1 MNTEIKTIGLL
12 TGLVLS
18 VSFSSMSVAEL
29 APGFDA
35 ALASDARPAEEKAR
49 DAARKPGE
57 VLNFAGINAGMTV
70 LEISA
75 GAGWYSEVLSA
86 AVGADGY
93 VIAQNSP
100 RFEDRVGDA
109 ARVRAERL
117 GNVEVQFA
125 DIGDLGLSN
134 EVEAAF
140 TALNLHDSANRGDEA
155 GMAFVNGIYAALEPG
170 GVLGF
175 VDHVGIA
182 GQDNQALHRIEKA
195 TAIDMLTRAG
205 FVIEAESDILMNSAD
220 DHTLSIRDDSIRF
233 VTDRMLIRARKPE

>member
-1 MNTEIKTIGLL
+1 M
-12 TGLVLS
+12 
-18 VSFSSMSVAEL
+18 
-29 APGFDA
+29 
-35 ALASDARPAEEKAR
+35 
-49 DAARKPGE
+49 
-57 VLNFAGINAGMTV
+57 
-70 LEISA
+70 
-75 GAGWYSEVLSA
+75 
-86 AVGADGY
+86 
-93 VIAQNSP
+93 
-100 RFEDRVGDA
+100 
-109 ARVRAERL
+109 
-117 GNVEVQFA
+117 QFA